1 MSANRKLILIAVVLV
16 IVAGC
21 AGCLDQS
28 QEGGSTGETSQEDV
42 VEKAIAMKVGAM
54 PDEATL
60 PYYVAERE
68 GIFADYGL
76 DVEVVPFMS
85 AMERD
90 SAFIAGETDAGQN
103 DPVGVL
109 VLRNAGYDIKVVS
122 RELHETPEKMR
133 FAILASPNSDIN
145 SVADLEGKQIAIS
158 SNTVMEWIADN
169 LLGDVTAEKIEE
181 KKVPIR
187 MQMLLEDK
195 YDAAT
200 LPDPLASYAIH
211 KGATLVISDSEFDKT
226 IGYTV
231 IVFRGEFIN
240 EHPESVAKF
249 LDAYNEAVERINAN
263 PENYR
268 DLVVEIAKIPE
279 EIAGS
284 YNMAIYMKAQ
294 QYPRD
299 NFDEVL
305 SWMKSKGLVT
315 QEILY
320 EDAIYESA

>member
-1 MSANRKLILIAVVLV
+1 MSANKKLILLAVVLV

-28 QEGGSTGETSQEDV
+28 QEGGSTGEPSQEGV
-42 VEKAIAMKVGAM
+42 VEEAIAMKVGAM

-68 GIFADYGL
+68 GIFLEYGL

-90 SAFIAGETDAGQN
+90 SALIAGEIDAGQN

-109 VLRNAGYDIKVVS
+109 VLRNAGYNAKVVS
-122 RELHETPEKMR
+122 QEMHETPEKMR
-133 FAILASPNSDIN
+133 FAILASPNSNIN

-169 LLGDVTAEKIEE
+169 LLGDVTVTKIEE
-181 KKVPIR
+181 KKLPIR

-195 YDAAT
+195 YEAAT
-200 LPDPLASYAIH
+200 LPDPLASYAIY

-231 IVFRGEFIN
+231 IVFRGEFIE
-240 EHPESVAKF
+240 EHPDSVAKF
-249 LDAYNEAVERINAN
+249 LAAYNEAVERINAN

-268 DLVVEIAKIPE
+268 ELVVEIAKVPE
-279 EIAGS
+279 EIASS
-284 YNMAIYMKAQ
+284 YKMGTYMKAQ

-299 NFDEVL
+299 NFDAVL
-305 SWMKSKGLVT
+305 SWMQNKGLVT
-315 QEILY
+315 EEILY
-320 EDAIYESA
+320 EDVIYESA